1 MKIPLFLVKAH
12 VLSNKTLP
20 TKVKSFLMITFGLN
34 QTWKKCL
41 QETVQFRTSLQYACI
56 IFALKAWERLSG
68 YKGYRNIKVC
78 KRLRLVEKNN
88 VCKINYAEK
97 L

>member
-1 MKIPLFLVKAH
+1 
-12 VLSNKTLP
+12 
-20 TKVKSFLMITFGLN
+20 MITFGLN

-41 QETVQFRTSLQYACI
+41 QETFQFRTSLQYTYI

>member
-1 MKIPLFLVKAH
+1 
-12 VLSNKTLP
+12 
-20 TKVKSFLMITFGLN
+20 MITFGLN

-41 QETVQFRTSLQYACI
+41 QETAQFRTSLQYSYI
-56 IFALKAWERLSG
+56 IFALKAWERLLG
-68 YKGYRNIKVC
+68 CKGYRNIKVC